1 MMNPEIIIII
11 LIIALG
17 ILILGFIVMLKK
29 YNDLKNENNKLKYIA
44 LKYRTK
50 TNNKEQNLYEYQSII
65 DKMKSRLKDKNWI
78 YD

>member
-1 MMNPEIIIII
+1 MTNPEIIIIV

-17 ILILGFIVMLKK
+17 ILILGFIIMLKK

-44 LKYRTK
+44 LKSRTK

-65 DKMKSRLKDKNWI
+65 DKMKSRLKDKN
-78 YD
+78 

>member
-1 MMNPEIIIII
+1 
-11 LIIALG
+11 
-17 ILILGFIVMLKK
+17 MLKK

-44 LKYRTK
+44 LKSRTK